1 MWAALLSW
9 IPSIVIKVMGA
20 LGIGFAVYKGYDV
33 LLNSLIDYVKGSWV
47 GLPSDIAS
55 ILALAGFNEAI
66 SIILSAITI
75 RMGIDF
81 VGKLVTIQK

>member
-9 IPSIVIKVMGA
+9 IPNIVIKVMGA

-33 LLNSLIDYVKGSWV
+33 LLNSLIDYVKDRWG